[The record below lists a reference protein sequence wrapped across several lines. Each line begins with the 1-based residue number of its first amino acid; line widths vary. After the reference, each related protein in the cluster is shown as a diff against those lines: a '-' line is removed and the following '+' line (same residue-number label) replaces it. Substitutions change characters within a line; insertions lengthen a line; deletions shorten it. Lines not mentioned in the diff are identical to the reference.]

1 MSVSKEK
8 LEKLTEALAKEGLLE
23 NFVYG
28 LIHVWYSWEDFSES
42 FTELA
47 KQELYPDK

>member
-1 MSVSKEK
+1 MSVSKEQ

-28 LIHVWYSWEDFSES
+28 LIDSWYPWEDFANC
-42 FTELA
+42 FVELA
-47 KQELYPDK
+47 NDELYPN